1 MALNFISDTEE
12 SKKTDEEMVRIA
24 KVLASGKI
32 KIEGANEV
40 IASVDGAFI
49 VNHLVE
55 ALKEGGD
62 HASADALIEIARKYL
77 REAKLDK
84 QYVAV
89 SDLLS
94 ITKKEKK
101 KKELKK
107 KSSSTLANTWANRD
121 FRTGTYGP
129 NKNEAGNFLE
139 DCEGKLISLAEFK
152 RAKLGEE
159 MSVVDFD
166 LVIEQIKLAEGKKDD
181 LGALGKNFVSIINTS
196 DNESMKTAY
205 VLGQGSYTH
214 TTQYISPQY
223 TNTTL

>member
-1 MALNFISDTEE
+1 
-12 SKKTDEEMVRIA
+12 MVRIA

-40 IASVDGAFI
+40 IGSVDGAFI

-107 KSSSTLANTWANRD
+107 KSSSTLANTWANKD
-121 FRTGTYGP
+121 FRTGSYAP

-139 DCEGKLISLAEFK
+139 DCEGKLISLEEFK
-152 RAKLGEE
+152 RAKQGEE
-159 MSVVDFD
+159 MGVDFD
-166 LVIEQIKLAEGKKDD
+166 LALAQIKQAERKKGD
-181 LGALGKNFVSIINTS
+181 LSALGKNFVSIINTS

-214 TTQYISPQY
+214 TTQYVSPQYTNTTQYISPQY